1 MKISFLVKRNL
12 SKPGTHLDPGC
23 YWDYALCQGLGSSG
37 KPSTVGQ
44 DPAHLGWLDIFL
56 EYLLLET
63 LVFPFCEGW
72 VLFHLKGK
80 TGHQLL
86 RNFMGLSKAQIGSQG
101 KIKLQLLYGKLNGK
115 ERLLPEKR
123 EPLPEGV
130 EGVGR
135 LQWVY
140 RNSSSG
146 ALDEF
151 MSIPGLILMNP
162 RTHLASV

>member
-1 MKISFLVKRNL
+1 MLSVK
-12 SKPGTHLDPGC
+12 
-23 YWDYALCQGLGSSG
+23 GLGHHVSLQQWG
-37 KPSTVGQ
+37 RTQ
-44 DPAHLGWLDIFL
+44 LTYAEWTYFLD
-56 EYLLLET
+56 YLPLET
-63 LVFPFCEGW
+63 LVFPLCEGL

-80 TGHQLL
+80 TGHKLL

-135 LQWVY
+135 RQQVY

-146 ALDEF
+146 ALD
-151 MSIPGLILMNP
+151 
-162 RTHLASV
+162 

>member
-1 MKISFLVKRNL
+1 MLYVK
-12 SKPGTHLDPGC
+12 
-23 YWDYALCQGLGSSG
+23 GLGHHVSLQQWG
-37 KPSTVGQ
+37 RTQ
-44 DPAHLGWLDIFL
+44 LTYAEWTYFLD
-56 EYLLLET
+56 YLPLET
-63 LVFPFCEGW
+63 LVFPLCEGL

-80 TGHQLL
+80 TGHKLL

-135 LQWVY
+135 HQQVY

-146 ALDEF
+146 ALD
-151 MSIPGLILMNP
+151 
-162 RTHLASV
+162 

>member
-1 MKISFLVKRNL
+1 M
-12 SKPGTHLDPGC
+12 
-23 YWDYALCQGLGSSG
+23 
-37 KPSTVGQ
+37 
-44 DPAHLGWLDIFL
+44 
-56 EYLLLET
+56 
-63 LVFPFCEGW
+63 
-72 VLFHLKGK
+72 LFHLKGK

-140 RNSSSG
+140 RNP
-146 ALDEF
+146 LLVPL
-151 MSIPGLILMNP
+151 MSL
-162 RTHLASV
+162 

>member
-1 MKISFLVKRNL
+1 MLYVK
-12 SKPGTHLDPGC
+12 
-23 YWDYALCQGLGSSG
+23 GLGHHVSLQQWG
-37 KPSTVGQ
+37 RTQ
-44 DPAHLGWLDIFL
+44 LTYAEWTYFLD
-56 EYLLLET
+56 YLPLET
-63 LVFPFCEGW
+63 LVFPLCEGL

-80 TGHQLL
+80 TGHKLL

-135 LQWVY
+135 RQQVY

-146 ALDEF
+146 ALD
-151 MSIPGLILMNP
+151 
-162 RTHLASV
+162 